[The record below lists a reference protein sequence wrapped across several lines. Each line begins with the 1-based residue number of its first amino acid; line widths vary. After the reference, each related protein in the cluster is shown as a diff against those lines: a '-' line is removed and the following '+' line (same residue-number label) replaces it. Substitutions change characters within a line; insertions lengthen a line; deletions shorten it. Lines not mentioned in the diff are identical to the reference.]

1 MKPQKQSPQFQKDN
15 QAFTNSINPVEK
27 EGMTSKADFFS
38 SDSEEENKASD
49 EKEEG
54 EISDSDSC

>member
-1 MKPQKQSPQFQKDN
+1 
-15 QAFTNSINPVEK
+15 
-27 EGMTSKADFFS
+27 MTSKADFFS